1 MEDDGLWRRMV
12 YGGWFMEDDGLRRR
26 AVAARWVA
34 PPVTGPVIPIHH
46 PPYTIPDKPTG
57 LSVIPIHHPPYTIPY
72 KPTGLSVIP
81 IHHPPYAISY
91 EPTGFME
98 DYGGW
103 LMGMTGLSGVL
114 SRLGG

>member
-57 LSVIPIHHPPYTIPY
+57 LSVIPIHHPPYTI
-72 KPTGLSVIP
+72 
-81 IHHPPYAISY
+81 SY

>member
-57 LSVIPIHHPPYTIPY
+57 LSVIPIHHPPY
-72 KPTGLSVIP
+72 
-81 IHHPPYAISY
+81 AISY